1 MHSIIRIT
9 CPISNTSVNVRNTF
23 KTSKELEMRK
33 LARRSIVILKD
44 TKKGDKLTEEN
55 IGLRRAG
62 NGLAPVLMK
71 DMLGSFASQDLVEG
85 NLLELK
91 NVQ

>member
-1 MHSIIRIT
+1 MMGDSI
-9 CPISNTSVNVRNTF
+9 VRP
-23 KTSKELEMRK
+23 TSKEIRNAKTCKAAVLY
-33 LARRSIVILKD
+33 ILKD

-62 NGLAPVLMK
+62 NGLAPIVMK

>member
-1 MHSIIRIT
+1 MMGDSI
-9 CPISNTSVNVRNTF
+9 VRP
-23 KTSKELEMRK
+23 TSKELEMRK

-62 NGLAPVLMK
+62 NGLAPILMK
-71 DMLGSFASQDLVEG
+71 DMLGCFASQDLVEG